1 MRGQEFH
8 TRDRIVQKM
17 TCDGL
22 TQQNLTQ
29 GKQQRIS
36 SRVAD
41 ISFTRNKPEDAGLDI
56 RDGQQQ
62 KRPHQNTAVLQDR
75 TGFQSGAEKGLTS
88 GQKRAVQSAD
98 TAVPA
103 SYDAGDSLVM
113 YESPHDAGSRQI
125 MSDISQD
132 IGRNISKKSCF
143 QTVPANGKTKNSD
156 QGTKIQPESGGMKVS
171 IPDMGRGQLKFEPE
185 KPREMADRSHAS
197 VKKRQAARFAAD
209 RARVEVSAQSESDR
223 NKEAVW
229 VTDHKALKYEPRLK
243 FEPEE
248 MGNTVQTDRVSMK
261 KKQAAKFAAYGA
273 GSSIFIEPADKE
285 ESAVHSGSPETEAD
299 SGLPL

>member
-17 TCDGL
+17 TRDGL

-29 GKQQRIS
+29 GTQQRIS
-36 SRVAD
+36 SRVVD
-41 ISFTRNKPEDAGLDI
+41 ISFTRDKPEDVVSDI

-62 KRPHQNTAVLQDR
+62 KRPHQNTAVLQNR

-113 YESPHDAGSRQI
+113 SESPHDAGSRQI

-132 IGRNISKKSCF
+132 IGRNITKKNCCR
-143 QTVPANGKTKNSD
+143 TVPANRKTGNPE

-171 IPDMGRGQLKFEPE
+171 FPDMGRGQ
-185 KPREMADRSHAS
+185 
-197 VKKRQAARFAAD
+197 
-209 RARVEVSAQSESDR
+209 
-223 NKEAVW
+223 
-229 VTDHKALKYEPRLK
+229 
-243 FEPEE
+243 
-248 MGNTVQTDRVSMK
+248 
-261 KKQAAKFAAYGA
+261 
-273 GSSIFIEPADKE
+273 
-285 ESAVHSGSPETEAD
+285 
-299 SGLPL
+299 